1 MIVLKNI
8 RNKIAELLV
17 DSGLFPNFEILKN
30 NFYSQNKGKDSLS
43 KSILIYSLESTLDVY
58 AKVLQEYAVSGD
70 IAIEIILNSAG
81 ESAELADEIDQV
93 VENVLGVLEL
103 AKFKDSGTKYNK
115 VLDGTCSMFNIQS
128 VKFDQDSQAEG
139 FTSKATIVYTF
150 KAIKKFTANTPTVTV
165 SEINLDL
172 EESSYT
178 DSIGRKTTDEDLRI
192 L

>member
-8 RNKIAELLV
+8 RNKIAELLT

-30 NFYSQNKGKDSLS
+30 NFYSQNKGKDSVS
-43 KSILIYSLESTLDVY
+43 KSILIYSLESTLEVY
-58 AKVLQEYAVSGD
+58 SKVLQEYAVSGD
-70 IAIEIILNSAG
+70 IVLEIILNSAG